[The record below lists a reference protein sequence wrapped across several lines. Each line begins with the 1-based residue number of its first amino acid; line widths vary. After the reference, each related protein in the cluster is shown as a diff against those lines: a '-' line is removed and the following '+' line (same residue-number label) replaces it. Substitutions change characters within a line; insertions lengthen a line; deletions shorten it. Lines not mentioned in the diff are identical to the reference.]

1 MDEFR
6 TQLRNLID
14 AMRADGVEPAFLVV
28 DLEGAAQIKIKA
40 RGIDS
45 LDNFKDAAVRTVVN
59 ATGGA
64 DAFTYGDDRVVAI
77 LGGDFGRLKTFAV
90 IEKLRRA
97 IPLLGQSFDCYL
109 RPNFDVIE
117 YDEATG
123 IGALITQIT
132 TRRSPEE
139 LSA

>member
-14 AMRADGVEPAFLVV
+14 AMRADGIEPAFLVV
-28 DLEGAAQIKIKA
+28 DLEGAAQIKA
-40 RGIDS
+40 HGIDS

-59 ATGGA
+59 ITGGA

-77 LGGDFGRLKTFAV
+77 LGSDFGRLKTFSV

-117 YDEATG
+117 YDEQKG

-132 TRRSPEE
+132 TRKTQEE

>member
-14 AMRADGVEPAFLVV
+14 EIRATGVEPAFLVV
-28 DLEGAAQIKIKA
+28 DLEGAAQLKMHGEDTLA
-40 RGIDS
+40 G
-45 LDNFKDAAVRTVVN
+45 FKEAAVRAVVN

-64 DAFTYGDDRVVAI
+64 DAFTYGDERVVAI
-77 LGGDFGRLKTFAV
+77 LGSDFGRLKTFAV

-132 TRRSPEE
+132 TRRTPEE

>member
-14 AMRADGVEPAFLVV
+14 EMRATGVEPAFLVV
-28 DLEGAAQIKIKA
+28 DLEGAAGLKA
-40 RGIDS
+40 QGTDTLDS
-45 LDNFKDAAVRTVVN
+45 FKQAAIRAVVN

-77 LGGDFGRLKTFAV
+77 LGDGFDRLKTFAV

-97 IPLLGQSFDCYL
+97 IPLLGQSFDCFL

-117 YDEATG
+117 YDETTG

-132 TRRSPEE
+132 TRRTHEE

>member
-28 DLEGAAQIKIKA
+28 DLEGAAQIKA

-132 TRRSPEE
+132 TRKTQDE

>member
-14 AMRADGVEPAFLVV
+14 EMRAGGVEPAFLVV
-28 DLEGAAQIKIKA
+28 DLEGAAAIKA
-40 RGIDS
+40 QGDDS
-45 LDNFKDAAVRTVVN
+45 LDRFKEGAIRSVVS

-77 LGGDFGRLKTFAV
+77 LGSEFDRLKTFAI

-97 IPLLGQSFDCYL
+97 IPLLGQSFDCFL

-132 TRRSPEE
+132 TRRTQEE